1 MGAATDYGLLLAARF
16 REELRR
22 ERSKYAAM
30 RVALRQSWEPIVASG
45 ATVIL
50 GVLCLL
56 LSELGG
62 NRGMGPI
69 SAVSVTFAVIA
80 TLTFLPAA
88 LVLLGRGA
96 FWPFLPHYGSEPK
109 KGRGWPWVAALV
121 GRRPRRVLVLS
132 VGALVAA
139 AVFPP
144 TYDADGIPVTDAI
157 QGRVERRRRAGG
169 AGSPLRRRYGQ
180 PDGDRHAR
188 GQLARGR
195 RDRRGHRRRRRGPP
209 LHRWTTGSRGA
220 AGRRRR
226 AGAAGRDVL
235 GRTDSVAA
243 IERP

>member
-80 TLTFLPAA
+80 ALTFLPAA
-88 LVLLGRGA
+88 LVLLGAGLSGPSSRTT
-96 FWPFLPHYGSEPK
+96 
-109 KGRGWPWVAALV
+109 AAS
-121 GRRPRRVLVLS
+121 PRR
-132 VGALVAA
+132 A
-139 AVFPP
+139 
-144 TYDADGIPVTDAI
+144 
-157 QGRVERRRRAGG
+157 
-169 AGSPLRRRYGQ
+169 
-180 PDGDRHAR
+180 
-188 GQLARGR
+188 
-195 RDRRGHRRRRRGPP
+195 
-209 LHRWTTGSRGA
+209 A
-220 AGRRRR
+220 AGRGSPHWSAAVP
-226 AGAAGRDVL
+226 AGCW
-235 GRTDSVAA
+235 S
-243 IERP
+243 